1 MNTSNVYENLYTD
14 MKNRF
19 TVVNDNCEYT
29 LGEYM
34 LMKAGKKKETSNL
47 PAMRNHTSSETAVT
61 AFFRY
66 VNDKLTLK
74 APPAKDKTIRR
85 FPLRTCCAA
94 VLSAVVACTLVI
106 SYGSA
111 TLRSSGMSTPA
122 TVEVSEV
129 ENEQLPENY
138 VIETEK

>member
-1 MNTSNVYENLYTD
+1 MNTSNVYESLYNN

-19 TVVNDNCEYT
+19 TVVNDNCDYT

-34 LMKAGKKKETSNL
+34 LMKAGQKKETSSL
-47 PAMRNHTSSETAVT
+47 PVVRKNSAGTTAITTV
-61 AFFRY
+61 FKY

-74 APPAKDKTIRR
+74 APPQKDKVIRR
-85 FPLRTCCAA
+85 FPFRTSFAA

-111 TLRSSGMSTPA
+111 TLRSGSTLPPSTA
-122 TVEVSEV
+122 EVNEEIIDEPITDTFNA
-129 ENEQLPENY
+129 EN
-138 VIETEK
+138 

>member
-1 MNTSNVYENLYTD
+1 MNTYNVYDSLYNN

-19 TVVNDNCEYT
+19 TVVSDNCEYT

-34 LMKAGKKKETSNL
+34 LMKAAQKKETSSL
-47 PAMRNHTSSETAVT
+47 PVVRKNSAGTTAITMV
-61 AFFRY
+61 FKY

-74 APPAKDKTIRR
+74 APPQKDKVIRR
-85 FPLRTCCAA
+85 FPFRTSFAA

-111 TLRSSGMSTPA
+111 TLRSADTLPPA
-122 TVEVSEV
+122 TVEVGEEIDEPITDSFNV
-129 ENEQLPENY
+129 EN
-138 VIETEK
+138 